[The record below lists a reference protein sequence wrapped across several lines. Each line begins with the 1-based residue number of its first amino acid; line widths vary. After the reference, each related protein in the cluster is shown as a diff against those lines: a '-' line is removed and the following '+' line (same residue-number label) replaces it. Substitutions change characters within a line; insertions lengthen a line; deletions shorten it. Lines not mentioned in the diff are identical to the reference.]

1 MVGVGMI
8 ELVIICSIIV
18 MILIQLYGH
27 FSLSYKSELFHERL
41 DQLEQGVAIV
51 GTVLNEIPNIL
62 PKYEINQNPLTQLM
76 DAFQQ
81 WRGMM
86 TGENHSLSAP
96 PLRDDNGRFTDGE
109 TQEIKE

>member
-1 MVGVGMI
+1 MA
-8 ELVIICSIIV
+8 ELVFISSIIV
-18 MILIQLYGH
+18 MIFIQLYGQ
-27 FSLSYKSELFHERL
+27 FLIANKTEQFHDRL

-76 DAFQQ
+76 DAYQQ
-81 WRGMM
+81 WRAMM
-86 TGENHSLSAP
+86 SGENHSLSAP